1 VWPRQSG
8 IEAVGGTVEKTA
20 QLARDVA
27 FALDG
32 ECRDGRHAMP
42 ARVSYEDTDFSGT
55 SELRVVP
62 QYGKIDS

>member
-1 VWPRQSG
+1 MPGDDLIPYGRTSSPH
-8 IEAVGGTVEKTA
+8 AA
-20 QLARDVA
+20 SPS
-27 FALDG
+27 LDG